1 MGLLSFF
8 KGLFGG
14 ASGSSSDFIGG
25 WYAKALREPIT
36 GGLPIKPKLLVIHFT
51 AGASAESSIS
61 YWRKLSNGICAHF
74 VIDRNGAIFQCR
86 PCDVACGHAGRSS
99 WELKKSG
106 LKLSGLNAHSIGIE
120 LANGGST
127 FPAAFLISCRC
138 SPSTRMEAQ
147 PRSGSNTRLSS
158 SRHALS
164 FPGPWWIGM
173 IWLRSW
179 AMMIFHQG
187 ARLILARHSPCN
199 GCAANVECDRLPGKK
214 CPPRNHKNAHPRAKW
229 WAFMADFH
237 NSDLLKP
244 HILQGL
250 ATYGAQFE
258 KLRM

>member
-99 WELKKSG
+99 WELKGSG

-127 FPAAFLISCRC
+127 FPGRFSNLMPVLAKHKNGGPAKEWEQYPAEQL
-138 SPSTRMEAQ
+138 EACA
-147 PRSGSNTRLSS
+147 RLS
-158 SRHALS
+158 RALVDRYDLAEIVGHDDIS
-164 FPGPWWIGM
+164 PGRKVDPGPAFPM
-173 IWLRSW
+173 QWLR
-179 AMMIFHQG
+179 G
-187 ARLILARHSPCN
+187 
-199 GCAANVECDRLPGKK
+199 ECG
-214 CPPRNHKNAHPRAKW
+214 
-229 WAFMADFH
+229 M
-237 NSDLLKP
+237 
-244 HILQGL
+244 
-250 ATYGAQFE
+250 
-258 KLRM
+258 